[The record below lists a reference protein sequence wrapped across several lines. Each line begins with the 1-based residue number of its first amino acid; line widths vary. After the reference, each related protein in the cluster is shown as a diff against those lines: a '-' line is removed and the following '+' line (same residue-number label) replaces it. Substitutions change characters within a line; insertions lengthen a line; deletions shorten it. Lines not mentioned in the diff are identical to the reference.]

1 MDMQVPVM
9 RQNSIKYQKDKYEQ
23 KDSLYIDV
31 GQPLLNGKTDT
42 LAAGVGSHN
51 NSLLLG
57 QGPMGQGSNPN
68 SLSKFAGGGK
78 SGANDLRKAA
88 ILKNSKF
95 QPDSSDGESPKNAK
109 SRERSSS
116 LGPGQNGY
124 DRKEKSPDNIEDVSN
139 ENPQVQNNVDKIS
152 MGTPDKHPSKLIS
165 PGKRYS
171 LLENRS
177 AGNSPKVGGG
187 GQAGHSRF
195 GEETKTQK

>member
-1 MDMQVPVM
+1 MQFPIM
-9 RQNSIKYQKDKYEQ
+9 RTNSIKYQKDKYEQ

-42 LAAGVGSHN
+42 ITAGVGSNN

-57 QGPMGQGSNPN
+57 QGPMGSNPN
-68 SLSKFAGGGK
+68 SLSKFAGGKG
-78 SGANDLRKAA
+78 GANDLRKAA

-95 QPDSSDGESPKNAK
+95 HDSDSESPMNK

-116 LGPGQNGY
+116 LGPGQSNS
-124 DRKEKSPDNIEDVSN
+124 DRTKSPDNIEDVSN
-139 ENPQVQNNVDKIS
+139 ENPQVQNNVDRIS
-152 MGTPDKHPSKLIS
+152 LGTPDKHPSKLIS

-171 LLENRS
+171 LLENKS

-187 GQAGHSRF
+187 YQAGASRF